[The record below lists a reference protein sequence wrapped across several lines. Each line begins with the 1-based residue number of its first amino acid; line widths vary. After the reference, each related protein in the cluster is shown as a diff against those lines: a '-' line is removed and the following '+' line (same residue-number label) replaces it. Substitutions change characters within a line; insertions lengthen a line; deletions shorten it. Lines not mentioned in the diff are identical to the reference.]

1 MVALTQAREPVVSP
15 AALADLPAS
24 VATLLEEFVQALL
37 RAASTQVEAV
47 ILFGSAAEGRL
58 RPTSDVNLLVI
69 ARGLT
74 LAQLDEIRTPLRAGA
89 SAVGLA
95 VMFLEST
102 ELAHAFEAF
111 AVKFSDIKERHRVLF
126 GQSPLESMQISRDA
140 AVRRLRQVLLNLT
153 LRLRERYAMEG
164 DHEESLAD
172 TLADATGPLRASAS
186 VLLSLRDGRNRPPKA
201 ALEEFCAG
209 DEWRECLEGLS
220 TVHRGEQLRAG
231 TIRKLFGDVIR
242 LLISLDAAAYALS

>member
-1 MVALTQAREPVVSP
+1 MVALQQARNPVIP
-15 AALADLPAS
+15 AQALADLPAN
-24 VATLLEEFVQALL
+24 VATVLEEFVQSLL
-37 RAASTQVEAV
+37 QAAGAQVEAV

-69 ARGLT
+69 AKDLT
-74 LAQLDEIRTPLRAGA
+74 LAQLDEIRTPLRTGA
-89 SAVGLA
+89 AAVSLA
-95 VMFLEST
+95 VMFLGSG

-111 AVKFSDIKERHRVLF
+111 AVKFTDIKERHRVLF
-126 GQSPLESMQISRDA
+126 GRSPLESVPISREA

-164 DHEESLAD
+164 DREESLAD
-172 TLADATGPLRASAS
+172 ILADTTGPLRASAA
-186 VLLSLRDGRNRPPKA
+186 VLLSLRDGHNRPPKA

-209 DEWRECLEGLS
+209 AEWRECLEGLS

-231 TIRKLFGDVIR
+231 ATRKLFGEVIR
-242 LLISLDAAAYALS
+242 LLESLDTAAYALT